1 MELLFLLFGIGF
13 GYFIFRTKQKEKA
26 PFPFEE
32 KKHPEEEE
40 PDSMTLR
47 NGYSVTRCKNPT
59 FAEQIVNI
67 ANFKGE
73 NQKEE
78 DYEET

>member
-13 GYFIFRTKQKEKA
+13 GYFVFRSKREEKA
-26 PFPFEE
+26 PFPVEE
-32 KKHPEEEE
+32 KKHQEEEE
-40 PDSMTLR
+40 LDYMALR
-47 NGYSVTRCKNPT
+47 NGYGVTGCKNPT

-67 ANFKGE
+67 ANFSGE

-78 DYEET
+78 NYEET

>member
-1 MELLFLLFGIGF
+1 MELLFLLFGFGF
-13 GYFIFRTKQKEKA
+13 GYFIFRMKQEKKA
-26 PFPFEE
+26 PFPVSEE
-32 KKHPEEEE
+32 KHREEEE
-40 PDSMTLR
+40 PDFMTLR
-47 NGYSVTRCKNPT
+47 NGYGVTKCKNPT

-67 ANFKGE
+67 ANFSGE

>member
-1 MELLFLLFGIGF
+1 MELLFLLFGIGA
-13 GYFIFRTKQKEKA
+13 GYLMFRSKREEKA

-32 KKHPEEEE
+32 KKHQEEEE
-40 PDSMTLR
+40 PDFMTLR
-47 NGYSVTRCKNPT
+47 NGYGVTGCKNPT
-59 FAEQIVNI
+59 FAEQILNI
-67 ANFKGE
+67 ANFSGE